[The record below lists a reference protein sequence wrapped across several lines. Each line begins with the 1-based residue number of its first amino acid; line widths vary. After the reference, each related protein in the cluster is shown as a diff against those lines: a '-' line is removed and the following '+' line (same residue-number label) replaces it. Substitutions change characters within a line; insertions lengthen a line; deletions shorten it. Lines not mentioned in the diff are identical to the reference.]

1 MMNERIRQFEYYL
14 LFESGEKSE
23 NFEWDEE
30 LSPDELDAYN
40 EFREFSL
47 SLEESPLMG
56 GVLKRV
62 EKKILSG
69 NLEDFVMTDEDY
81 SLFVSIPMQ

>member
-1 MMNERIRQFEYYL
+1 MNERIRQFEYYL

-47 SLEESPLMG
+47 SLAESPLMG

-81 SLFVSIPMQ
+81 RLFVSIPMQ

>member
-1 MMNERIRQFEYYL
+1 
-14 LFESGEKSE
+14 
-23 NFEWDEE
+23 
-30 LSPDELDAYN
+30 
-40 EFREFSL
+40 
-47 SLEESPLMG
+47 MG

>member
-1 MMNERIRQFEYYL
+1 MSDRIRQFEYRL
-14 LFESGEKSE
+14 IFEGGETSE
-23 NFEWDEE
+23 AFEWDEE
-30 LSPDELDAYN
+30 LSPDELEAYN

-47 SLEESPLMG
+47 SLDESPLIG

-62 EKKILSG
+62 EKEILAG

-81 SLFVSIPMQ
+81 SLLVSIPRQ

>member
-1 MMNERIRQFEYYL
+1 MNDRIRQFEYRL
-14 LFESGEKSE
+14 IFKGGETSE
-23 NFEWDEE
+23 AFEWDEE

-47 SLEESPLMG
+47 SLEESPLLG
-56 GVLKRV
+56 GVIKRV
-62 EKKILSG
+62 EKEILSG

-81 SLFVSIPMQ
+81 TLSVTIPM